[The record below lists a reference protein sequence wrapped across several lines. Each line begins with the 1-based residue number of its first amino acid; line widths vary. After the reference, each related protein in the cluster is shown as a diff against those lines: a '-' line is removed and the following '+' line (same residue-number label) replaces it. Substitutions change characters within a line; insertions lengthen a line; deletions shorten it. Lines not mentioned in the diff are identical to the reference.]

1 MILSEGRLREKPA
14 VFRAMTGLDR
24 EEFDALA
31 QDVVPSIAAA
41 VTAEQDRRRGRQR
54 HRSAGGGHPFSLSFR
69 EQLLLVVVWLRVY
82 PTSPVLG
89 FLFGI
94 SHPTVLRTIARVLPI
109 LEQAGRDTMRLPGH
123 GERGRRSQ
131 RALPDLLAAIPELA
145 VIVDTFEQRVQRPRD
160 QEAADRH
167 YSGKKKQ
174 HTLKSQV
181 AIDADSGKVVDVPDS
196 VCGPTSDLRVLQASG
211 LLDRLDPDVGVL
223 GRPGLRR
230 DGGPP
235 PDRPGVHATS
245 QATRAPTPTRG
256 CRLQH
261 RVCRRTDRRRA
272 YHRPDATLSGARAT
286 GSPSSTG
293 PHRPR
298 PGRRRPRQP
307 TTGSPIRS
315 AHMRLTA
322 TAGRGQLALLP
333 YCAHL

>member
-1 MILSEGRLREKPA
+1 MILSEARLREAPA
-14 VFRAMTGLDR
+14 VFRAMTGLAH
-24 EEFDALA
+24 EEFDGLA
-31 QDVVPSIAAA
+31 QDVVPAIAAA
-41 VTAEQDRRRGRQR
+41 VTAEQDRRRGRPR
-54 HRSAGGGHPFSLSFR
+54 RRSAGGGHPFTLSYR

-123 GERGRRSQ
+123 GQRGRRS
-131 RALPDLLAAIPELA
+131 RRDLPELLAAIPDLA

-196 VCGPTSDLRVLQASG
+196 VCGPTSDLTVLKASG

-223 GRPGLRR
+223 GDLAYVGMAPLHPAGLGFTPRR
-230 DGGPP
+230 KP
-235 PDRPGVHATS
+235 REK
-245 QATRAPTPTRG
+245 
-256 CRLQH
+256 
-261 RVCRRTDRRRA
+261 
-272 YHRPDATLSGARAT
+272 
-286 GSPSSTG
+286 
-293 PHRPR
+293 PR
-298 PGRRRPRQP
+298 PPEDVVYNTAFAAARITVEHTIGRMRRYQALTQLDRHHRQ
-307 TTGSPIRS
+307 
-315 AHMRLTA
+315 AHTA
-322 TAGRGQLALLP
+322 RVRAVAGLVNRQLDHRFRALI
-333 YCAHL
+333 CA